1 MGQVR
6 ITLPHGVSVDPTRL
20 TSAVRFALQGG
31 FADEKVWRQN
41 DVPAIAQLE
50 EAAYDEGMQDLAEL
64 YEAVVTGLDLP
75 PDQQAQAVLQKALR
89 RDTPPIEEPALSA
102 ADQPRLPSVLTPET
116 AAEILADLKK
126 SLVLPAAD

>member
-6 ITLPHGVSVDPTRL
+6 IKLPDGVAVDRTRL
-20 TSAVRFALQGG
+20 TSAVRFALQG
-31 FADEKVWRQN
+31 ADPSKLWRLN

-50 EAAYDEGMQDLAEL
+50 EATYDTGMQDLAEL

-116 AAEILADLKK
+116 AAEILADFKK